1 MENQTENQVENI
13 IDNPEI
19 LALTLQTAVNHTY
32 DGPNADNP
40 NVFPGKCVR
49 VLLLP
54 RILDVLCFW
63 GVAGL

>member
-1 MENQTENQVENI
+1 MENQTDNQIENE
-13 IDNPEI
+13 IDNPEV
-19 LALTLQTAVNHTY
+19 LALTLQTLVNHKY

-54 RILDVLCFW
+54 RI
-63 GVAGL
+63 